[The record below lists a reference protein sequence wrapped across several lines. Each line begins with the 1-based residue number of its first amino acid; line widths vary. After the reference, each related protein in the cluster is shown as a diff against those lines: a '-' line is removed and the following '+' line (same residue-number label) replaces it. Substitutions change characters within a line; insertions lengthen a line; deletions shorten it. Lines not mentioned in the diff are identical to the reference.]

1 MRHQNPYEKEYDLLT
16 RLDKRQQQP
25 SLKVTLYSWLAAL
38 DIPGVEHFVTLFLGK
53 RQNQYEQK
61 LVQFDE
67 KEKLY
72 KDLIARL
79 SALTDEYVSEL
90 TMFTDRALLTPR

>member
-1 MRHQNPYEKEYDLLT
+1 
-16 RLDKRQQQP
+16 
-25 SLKVTLYSWLAAL
+25 VTLYSWLAAL
-38 DIPGVEHFVTLFLGK
+38 DIAGVEHFVTLFLGK

-61 LVQFDE
+61 LIQFDE

-79 SALTDEYVSEL
+79 SALTEEYVFYLLYIVTAYIL
-90 TMFTDRALLTPR
+90 TQNIAQRIQCRIWKRQHS